1 MLWSMGSQGVR
12 PDLMNEQQPPSYY
25 LLYRSSIQEY
35 VLCPYSDLVKCTCY
49 SVFSVK
55 GMLSHGMLADDTYNE
70 IARTSAWPQN
80 SV

>member
-1 MLWSMGSQGVR
+1 MLWSMGSQRFGH
-12 PDLMNEQQPPSYY
+12 DLMTEQKQPSYY

-55 GMLSHGMLADDTYNE
+55 GMLSHGMLA
-70 IARTSAWPQN
+70 ILMIHIMK
-80 SV
+80 